1 MDLKTDTYENIIS
14 LDTQDILNLRNKIT
28 NMNRNDQIEILRL
41 LRKNKIKYTE
51 NKNGIFINLT
61 KLPNKMLLELQNFV
75 DFSIQNKD
83 TIEKENIIRDSY
95 RNKVEKDNVSNSL
108 DSENIYTQDQTVTVT
123 SEEIINR
130 EDYILFENET
140 SYSLSESQKQ
150 LCGL

>member
-108 DSENIYTQDQTVTVT
+108 DSENINTQSQTVTQT

>member
-108 DSENIYTQDQTVTVT
+108 DSENINTQIQTVTVT

>member
-1 MDLKTDTYENIIS
+1 MDLKTETCENIIS

-28 NMNRNDQIEILRL
+28 KMNRHDQIEILKL
-41 LRKNKIKYTE
+41 LRKKKIKYTE

-61 KLPNKMLLELQNFV
+61 KLNNKMLLELQNFV

-83 TIEKENIIRDSY
+83 TIEKEDIIRDSY
-95 RNKVEKDNVSNSL
+95 RNKVDKDNLSMESENKNSL
-108 DSENIYTQDQTVTVT
+108 EQTTTVTT
-123 SEEIINR
+123 KEIINQ
-130 EDYILFENET
+130 EEYILFDNET

>member
-83 TIEKENIIRDSY
+83 TIEKENII
-95 RNKVEKDNVSNSL
+95 
-108 DSENIYTQDQTVTVT
+108 
-123 SEEIINR
+123 
-130 EDYILFENET
+130 
-140 SYSLSESQKQ
+140 
-150 LCGL
+150 G

>member
-1 MDLKTDTYENIIS
+1 MDLKNDTYENIIS
-14 LDTQDILNLRNKIT
+14 LDTNDILSLRNKIT
-28 NMNRNDQIEILRL
+28 KMNRNDQIEILRL
-41 LRKNKIKYTE
+41 LRKNRIKYTE

-61 KLPNKMLLELQNFV
+61 KLPNRMLLELQNFV

-95 RNKVEKDNVSNSL
+95 RNQVEKDNVSNSI
-108 DSENIYTQDQTVTVT
+108 DSDNLNTQNQIVSVT
-123 SEEIINR
+123 SEEIIKR